1 MRLNVKFINK
11 KLLAVVLLSSTLF
24 ACSSTDDEDKNS
36 IAELP
41 EITQQFEP
49 EMIWEKSVGNGVSD
63 YFSRL
68 KPAIAYDAAYS
79 ASRGG
84 DVYAF
89 DLKNGK
95 QLWHTDLSHLDHS
108 AGFFSA
114 HKSARL
120 SGGVL
125 AGVNKIFIGTED
137 GEFYALNAKTGDLA
151 WKGKVKGE
159 IIALPDIDNG
169 VVVINTVS
177 GVLKAFDADNGNEVW
192 EVDLEVPPLSLRG
205 TSPPVIAAGGVLVGT
220 ASGELSVYILE
231 NGQAGWST
239 QIGEA
244 TGSTELERVIDVD
257 SAPIVFGDK
266 IYAISSRGHLAA
278 IDLRSGRIIWERQYS
293 SYRSMTLDG
302 NNIFITD
309 VKGHVYSIDRV
320 NGLEQW
326 SQLSLTNRGVTGP
339 VVVDDYVVVGDF
351 EGYLHWLNSE
361 TGDIVAQYHVDSSGI
376 YATPVVHNDII
387 YTQSREGS
395 LQAIKTP

>member
-11 KLLAVVLLSSTLF
+11 KLLAVVLLSSTLL
-24 ACSSTDDEDKNS
+24 ACSTTDDEEKNK

-41 EITQQFEP
+41 EIVQQFEP
-49 EMIWEKSVGNGVSD
+49 KALWEQSVGDGVSD

-68 KPAIAYDAAYS
+68 KPAIAYNAVYS
-79 ASRGG
+79 ASRSG

-89 DLKNGK
+89 DLKNAK
-95 QLWHTDLSHLDHS
+95 QLWHTDISDLDNS

-114 HKSARL
+114 RKSARL

-125 AGVNKIFIGTED
+125 AGVNKVFIGSED
-137 GEFYALNAKTGDLA
+137 GELYALEAKTGKLA

-159 IIALPDIDNG
+159 IIALPDIDNN
-169 VVVINTVS
+169 VVVVNTVS
-177 GVLKAFDADNGNEVW
+177 GVLKAFDANNGNEVW
-192 EVDLEVPPLSLRG
+192 QVNLEVPPLSLRG

-220 ASGELSVYILE
+220 ASGELSVYLLE
-231 NGQAGWST
+231 SGQAGWST

-278 IDLRSGRIIWERQYS
+278 IDLRSGRIVWERQYS
-293 SYRSMTLDG
+293 SYRSMTLEG
-302 NNIFITD
+302 NNIFLTD
-309 VKGHVYSIDRV
+309 VKGHIFSIDRI

-339 VVVDDYVVVGDF
+339 VVVGDYVVVGDF

-361 TGDIVAQYHVDSSGI
+361 TGDMVAQYHVDSSGI
-376 YATPVVHNDII
+376 YATPVVHDGII
-387 YTQSREGS
+387 YTQSRDGD